1 MENFAACAT
10 TMKTKLPGA
19 LNVAICATQACQGLL
34 RVSVWALPRKQAAR
48 GVNSLAKNHPGFRV
62 ITCCLLLLLLTAC
75 MGNKPATSPA
85 LKEIASK
92 QLRELLVPKQ
102 IINGGFLAKLDV
114 NGLPV
119 PGETGGFAPLVF
131 PSALASRGTDLYIAD
146 SGARKLYRFNTAM
159 QVMGEIS
166 GETILP
172 WTRLQVGADQSLYVL
187 DTTQGIIRRYPPQG
201 QPVHVLGEQS
211 AMTSLDSFVITEG
224 GEIIASDNLNR
235 RLLTFNALGGPGWP
249 VTSPAIESG
258 VPVLAAM
265 ASAGN
270 SVYAIDSRCA
280 CVLALD
286 DAGQVAGVI
295 GRGELVQPQE
305 LAVDRSGHIFV
316 SDQGNRMLKVF
327 LHGKLIASYAASSLQ
342 FTEITALAVEG
353 DTLYIADGP
362 ASKVL
367 AFRIQ
372 TPVQK

>member
-19 LNVAICATQACQGLL
+19 LNVAICATQACRGLPQ
-34 RVSVWALPRKQAAR
+34 VSVWALPRKQAAR
-48 GVNSLAKNHPGFRV
+48 GVNSLAKSSPVLRV
-62 ITCCLLLLLLTAC
+62 ITCCLAALLLTAC
-75 MGNKPATSPA
+75 MGNKPVSSPA
-85 LKEIASK
+85 LKEIANK
-92 QLRELLVPKQ
+92 QLHELLVPKQ
-102 IINGGFLAKLDV
+102 VITGGFLAKLDV
-114 NGLPV
+114 HGLPV
-119 PGETGGFAPLVF
+119 TGTTSGFVPFVF

-159 QVMGEIS
+159 QVMGEIP
-166 GETILP
+166 GEMILP

-201 QPVHVLGEQS
+201 QPIHILGDQS
-211 AMTSLDSFVITEG
+211 AMARLDSFVIKEG

-235 RLLTFNALGGPGWP
+235 RLLTFSPLGGPGWP
-249 VTSPAIESG
+249 VISPAMESG
-258 VPVLAAM
+258 LPVLGAM

-270 SVYAIDSRCA
+270 VIYAIDSGCP
-280 CVLALD
+280 CVLVLD
-286 DAGQVAGVI
+286 NAGQVEGMI

-327 LHGKLIASYAASSLQ
+327 LHGKLLASYAASSLH
-342 FTEITALAVEG
+342 FTEITALAVED
-353 DTLYIADGP
+353 DTLYIADGA